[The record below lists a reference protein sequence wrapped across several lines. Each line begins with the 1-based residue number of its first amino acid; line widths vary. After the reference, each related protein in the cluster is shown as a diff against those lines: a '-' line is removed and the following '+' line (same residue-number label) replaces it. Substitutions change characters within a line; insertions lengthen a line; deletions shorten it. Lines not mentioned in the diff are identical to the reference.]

1 MKAMI
6 FAAGIGSRL
15 RPLTDTMPK
24 ALVPVGDVP
33 LLELALR
40 RLIHFGFKEI
50 IINIHHFG
58 AQILDFLEA
67 KHHFGVQIEI
77 SDERDMLLDTGGGLK
92 KASWFLKDQP
102 FVLMNADVV
111 TNIDLGA
118 LYQRHIDTGALATL
132 AVRNRPSSRVFL
144 FDDAGQLCGWRN
156 SQTGMEKRSRD
167 THTTLHPW
175 AFSGIQVIDPRFFAY
190 FPEDHTIFSIIDT
203 YLSAAK
209 TETIYAYPHDED
221 IWFDVGKPEQIA
233 KAEAVLEQV
242 LLPATY

>member
-24 ALVPVGDVP
+24 ALVPIRHIP
-33 LLELALR
+33 LLELAIR
-40 RLIHFGFKEI
+40 RLIHFGFREI

-58 AQILDFLEA
+58 AQILEFLEA
-67 KHHFGVQIEI
+67 KKHFGVHIEI

-102 FVLMNADVV
+102 FVLMNADIV

-118 LYQRHIDTGALATL
+118 LYQQHINTNALATL
-132 AVRNRPSSRVFL
+132 AVRNRSSSRMLL

-167 THTTLHPW
+167 TRNSLHAW
-175 AFSGIQVIDPRFFAY
+175 AFSGIQVINPNFFTY
-190 FPEDHTIFSIIDT
+190 FPEHQTIFSIIDT
-203 YLSAAK
+203 YLSAAE
-209 TETIYAYPHDED
+209 TEIIRAYPHDGD

-242 LLPATY
+242 LLPVC